1 MLDIIEF
8 VYIINLEKY
17 INNPRVLGLGEM
29 MNYPGI
35 IYKDRDVM
43 DKLNLVHK
51 NKKFNAQFYSV
62 Q

>member
-1 MLDIIEF
+1 
-8 VYIINLEKY
+8 
-17 INNPRVLGLGEM
+17 M

-51 NKKFNAQFYSV
+51 NKKFIDAMLHV
-62 Q
+62 